1 MSPSRDRNVPPT
13 ETNYIFISG
22 EKTSSAEMS
31 KSLEDHLKERGPW
44 GRTSRLKQ
52 AVPSLSQHPFPAALA
67 AEPDV
72 T

>member
-31 KSLEDHLKERGPW
+31 KSLEGSLKEEEVHGEE
-44 GRTSRLKQ
+44 Q
-52 AVPSLSQHPFPAALA
+52 AG
-67 AEPDV
+67 
-72 T
+72 